1 VRRIT
6 SPSQEGRSSIKI
18 EFELSR
24 AIDAGAN
31 DVRDRVSQV
40 LGELPEQADSPR
52 IQKAD
57 VDASPIVWFVLTSDR
72 MSNLEL
78 SDYANRYLLDRLR
91 TIDGVADVRLGGNLE
106 YAMRIELDRH
116 QLAARGLTAE
126 DIENALRNQNVER
139 PAGRIESLQREF
151 TLRPPRSFASAD
163 DFRTLVVGR
172 NDEGFVTRLGD
183 VAHVVRGAENPR
195 TSFKA
200 NGVPSLGLGVL
211 RSSTANTLAVAQ
223 DARA

>member
-1 VRRIT
+1 VLGLFSIAQLSVREYPDIDIPVVWVETRYTGASAAIMETQVTQILENQLAGIEGVRRIT

-24 AIDAGAN
+24 DIDAGAN

-40 LGELPEQADSPR
+40 LGEFPEQADSPR

-126 DIENALRNQNVER
+126 DIENALRN
-139 PAGRIESLQREF
+139 
-151 TLRPPRSFASAD
+151 
-163 DFRTLVVGR
+163 
-172 NDEGFVTRLGD
+172 
-183 VAHVVRGAENPR
+183 
-195 TSFKA
+195 
-200 NGVPSLGLGVL
+200 
-211 RSSTANTLAVAQ
+211 
-223 DARA
+223 